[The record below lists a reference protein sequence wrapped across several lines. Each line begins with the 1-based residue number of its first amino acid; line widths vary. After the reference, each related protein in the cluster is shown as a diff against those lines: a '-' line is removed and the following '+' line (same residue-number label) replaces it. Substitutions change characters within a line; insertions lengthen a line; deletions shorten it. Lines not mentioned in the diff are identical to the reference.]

1 MIKLHAA
8 YSKKIPAESQYS
20 SKSFHASLEVEV
32 SDDISRDGA
41 RLQEKLRA
49 LWLDLQDAVEAQI
62 RESNGNAATPPA
74 PERARQESSGPQN
87 GEPASQKQVNFL
99 MSLGRRVN
107 GWSLPELQEFIRA
120 RVGNV
125 GLYDLSKQDAS
136 NLIEELQAMKSD
148 GNSGRGPRR

>member
-8 YSKKIPAESQYS
+8 YSKKIPAESAYS

-41 RLQEKLRA
+41 RLQEKLRS

-62 RESNGNAATPPA
+62 RESNGNAAAPPA
-74 PERARQESSGPQN
+74 PERARQEGSGPQN
-87 GEPASQKQVNFL
+87 GEPASQKQVNYL
-99 MSLGRRVN
+99 MLLARRAK
-107 GWSLPELQEFIRA
+107 GWGLPELEKYIKTKI
-120 RVGNV
+120 GNV

-148 GNSGRGPRR
+148 GNSGRGPR